1 MDLSKITTS
10 TAFNYAYLTKKIF
23 PYIKPLIPRI
33 IIAFLVAMPLGLLDG
48 VTAFALKPY
57 IDVVV
62 DGKTMV
68 VAGFT
73 LTRDLLA
80 AVIPVGIVI
89 FAGVQGLLKYLNGYL
104 ADWISQTISNSIKC
118 DLFKK
123 LTSFDSY
130 FFDINSSGIVV
141 QRFLNDPDTASR
153 TFVDNLKSLA
163 TSATSSL
170 GLIAVLLMSSW
181 KLAIVGVVVLC
192 CAFLPVALIRK
203 RIKKTSNANTVV
215 VGDIT
220 TNINETFHGNK
231 IMTGYGLQD
240 KLRTKF
246 NNQIRESFNINMS
259 LVKRATWMSPLM
271 YMIASIG
278 VALVL
283 HFGNTLIIKGEMT
296 TGSFASFVTSLLLL
310 YKPVKDLGRVTTN
323 LQNVFV
329 AMSRVFELFAIE
341 AKITDAKNP
350 IELKEIKKSIKFEQ
364 VGFEYE
370 AGKPVL
376 ENINLEAKCGEV
388 VAFVGNSGGGKST
401 AVNLIPRFYDCTQG
415 RITIDDINIKNYSL
429 KSLREN
435 IAEVFQDN
443 FIFTGTIKENIML
456 GKPDATE
463 VELENAVKLAHLEDV
478 VSELEDGLDTNLA
491 EMGTSLSGGQ
501 RQRIAIARAI
511 IKNAPILILDEAT
524 SALDNKS
531 EAVVQK
537 ALQNLIKNKTV
548 FIIAHRLSTVKD
560 ADKIAVIMNGNITE
574 IGRHEE
580 LLNIEGGN
588 YKTLYDMQFKHLE
601 EVTA

>member
-80 AVIPVGIVI
+80 AVIPTGIVI

>member
-10 TAFNYAYLTKKIF
+10 TAFNYVYLTKKIF
-23 PYIKPLIPRI
+23 PYIRPLIPRI

-57 IDVVV
+57 IDVVI

-68 VAGFT
+68 IAGFT

-89 FAGVQGLLKYLNGYL
+89 FAGIQGLLKYLNGYL

-130 FFDINSSGIVV
+130 FFDINSSGLVV
-141 QRFLNDPDTASR
+141 QRFLNDPDMASR

-203 RIKKTSNANTVV
+203 RIKKASNANTVV

-231 IMTGYGLQD
+231 IMTGYSLQE
-240 KLRTKF
+240 KLRAKF

-278 VALVL
+278 IALVL
-283 HFGNTLIIKGEMT
+283 HFGNTLIINGEMT
-296 TGSFASFVTSLLLL
+296 TGAFASFVTSLLLL

-341 AKITDAKNP
+341 AKITDNDNP

-370 AGKPVL
+370 EGKPVL

-388 VAFVGNSGGGKST
+388 IAFVGNSGGGKST
-401 AVNLIPRFYDCTQG
+401 AVNLIPRFYDCTKG
-415 RITIDDINIKNYSL
+415 KITIDDINIKDYTL

-443 FIFTGTIKENIML
+443 FIFTGTIRENIML
-456 GKPDATE
+456 GKPEATE
-463 VELENAVKLAHLEDV
+463 AELENAVKLAHLEDV
-478 VSELEDGLDTNLA
+478 VAELENGLDTNLA

-501 RQRIAIARAI
+501 KQRIAIARAI

-531 EAVVQK
+531 EAVVQQ

-548 FIIAHRLSTVKD
+548 FIIAHRLSTIKD
-560 ADKIAVIMNGNITE
+560 ADKIAVIMDGNITE

-580 LLNIEGGN
+580 LLNMEGGN

-601 EVTA
+601 EATV

>member
-1 MDLSKITTS
+1 MDLSQISTS
-10 TAFNYAYLTKKIF
+10 TAFNYGYLTKKIF

-57 IDVVV
+57 IDVVI

-80 AVIPVGIVI
+80 AVIPAGIVI
-89 FAGVQGLLKYLNGYL
+89 FAGIQGLLKYLNGYL

-123 LTSFDSY
+123 LTTFDSY
-130 FFDINSSGIVV
+130 FFDINTSGLVV
-141 QRFLNDPDTASR
+141 QRFLNDPDIAAR
-153 TFVDNLKSLA
+153 TFIDNLKSLA
-163 TSATSSL
+163 TSATSSV

-181 KLAIVGVVVLC
+181 KLAIVGVIVLC

-203 RIKKTSNANTVV
+203 RIKKASNENTVV

-220 TNINETFHGNK
+220 TNLNETFHGNK
-231 IMTGYGLQD
+231 IMTGYSLQD
-240 KLRTKF
+240 KLRGKF

-271 YMIASIG
+271 YMIASVGI
-278 VALVL
+278 ALVL
-283 HFGNTLIIKGEMT
+283 HFGNSLIISGEMT
-296 TGSFASFVTSLLLL
+296 TGAFASFITSLLLL

-341 AKITDAKNP
+341 AKITDSKNP
-350 IELKEIKKSIKFEQ
+350 KELNGVKSSIKFEN
-364 VGFEYE
+364 VSFEYE
-370 AGKPVL
+370 EGKPVL
-376 ENINLEAKCGEV
+376 ENVNLEAKCGEV
-388 VAFVGNSGGGKST
+388 IALVGNSGGGKST
-401 AVNLIPRFYDCTQG
+401 AVNLIPRFYDCTSG
-415 RITIDDINIKNYSL
+415 KISIDDVDIKDYSL
-429 KSLREN
+429 KSLRAN

-443 FIFTGTIKENIML
+443 FIFSGTIKENILL
-456 GKPDATE
+456 GKPNATAD
-463 VELENAVKLAHLEDV
+463 ELEKAIKLAHLEDV
-478 VSELEDGLDTNLA
+478 ISELEDGINTNLA

-531 EAVVQK
+531 EAVVQE
-537 ALQNLIKNKTV
+537 ALQNLIKDKTV
-548 FIIAHRLSTVKD
+548 FTIAHRLSTIKD
-560 ADKIAVIMNGNITE
+560 ADKIAVIMDGKITE
-574 IGRHEE
+574 VGRHEE

-601 EVTA
+601 EVSA

>member
-80 AVIPVGIVI
+80 AAIPVGIVI

-231 IMTGYGLQD
+231 IMTGYVLQD

>member
-10 TAFNYAYLTKKIF
+10 TAFNYAYLSKKIF

>member
-1 MDLSKITTS
+1 
-10 TAFNYAYLTKKIF
+10 
-23 PYIKPLIPRI
+23 
-33 IIAFLVAMPLGLLDG
+33 
-48 VTAFALKPY
+48 
-57 IDVVV
+57 
-62 DGKTMV
+62 
-68 VAGFT
+68 
-73 LTRDLLA
+73 
-80 AVIPVGIVI
+80 
-89 FAGVQGLLKYLNGYL
+89 
-104 ADWISQTISNSIKC
+104 
-118 DLFKK
+118 
-123 LTSFDSY
+123 
-130 FFDINSSGIVV
+130 
-141 QRFLNDPDTASR
+141 
-153 TFVDNLKSLA
+153 
-163 TSATSSL
+163 
-170 GLIAVLLMSSW
+170 MSSW

>member
-323 LQNVFV
+323 LQSVFV